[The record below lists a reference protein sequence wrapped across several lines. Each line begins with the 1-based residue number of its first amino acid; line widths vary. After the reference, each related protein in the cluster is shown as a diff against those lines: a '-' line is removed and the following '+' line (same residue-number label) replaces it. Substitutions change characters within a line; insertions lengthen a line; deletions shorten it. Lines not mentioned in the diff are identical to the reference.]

1 MDINHV
7 CPIKHT
13 FSVYITSKIAFF
25 NISLQVHTEL
35 IQQKAKDM
43 NTEVLPAEQIT
54 HPTSRELFAGFMK
67 LGLMGFGGVLP
78 LAHQMVVEDQK
89 WLNTE
94 EFTHLLGVCQILPGG
109 NIINMAVAIGYEF
122 QGVKGAISAVLGLI
136 FAPTV
141 IVILLYQLYSQFQ
154 SIPVIQHMIQGLAAA
169 AAGLLFAMGLKMLK
183 PILKS
188 YLTIFTI
195 ALTIVFMLIVK
206 IPLALTLLILVS
218 INVAVLS
225 LKKRGKNA

>member
-1 MDINHV
+1 
-7 CPIKHT
+7 
-13 FSVYITSKIAFF
+13 
-25 NISLQVHTEL
+25 
-35 IQQKAKDM
+35 M
-43 NTEVLPAEQIT
+43 NTEVIPVEHISR
-54 HPTSRELFAGFMK
+54 PTSWELSLGFMK

-122 QGVKGAISAVLGLI
+122 QGVKGAISAVIGLI
-136 FAPTV
+136 SAPTL
-141 IVILLYQLYSQFQ
+141 IVILLYELYAQFQ
-154 SIPVIQHMIQGLAAA
+154 SIAVIQHMIQGLAAA

-188 YLTIFTI
+188 YLTLFTI
-195 ALTIVFMLIVK
+195 GLTLVFMLLIK
-206 IPLALTLLILVS
+206 IPLALTLLILVG

-225 LKKRGKNA
+225 MKKRGKNV

>member
-1 MDINHV
+1 
-7 CPIKHT
+7 
-13 FSVYITSKIAFF
+13 
-25 NISLQVHTEL
+25 
-35 IQQKAKDM
+35 M

-141 IVILLYQLYSQFQ
+141 IVILLYQLYAQFQ
-154 SIPVIQHMIQGLAAA
+154 NIPVIQHMIQGLAAAA